1 MIINVNL
8 PNNPYDI
15 VIEQG
20 VLDRAEEELDL
31 NRKVLVVT
39 DSLVP
44 DIYAKKIAQK
54 AKFSVMGIIKPGEEH
69 KSMESFMMLEKL
81 LLDNGFTRK
90 DCVVAVGGG
99 IVGDLAGYVASSY
112 MRGIDFYNIP
122 TTVLSQVDSSVGGK
136 TGLNF
141 GGVKNIL
148 GAFWQPKK
156 VLIDTTVLSTLPK
169 RQISN
174 GLAEA
179 VKMFLTFD
187 REMFEKME
195 QKETIDSLLDIEETV
210 ADAIKIKVRVVEQ
223 DEREAGLRKVLNFG
237 HTLGHGIE
245 MSCGGKLYHG
255 ECVGIGMLAMCSDE
269 VRPRIFNILTK
280 LHLPT
285 ECDIDI
291 KTAMNAVS
299 HDKKSSKDGIS
310 TVYVSTIGEY
320 ELRDM
325 SLSELEKRLNTVINK
340 AFS

>member
-1 MIINVNL
+1 MIIKVNL
-8 PNNPYDI
+8 PNAPYDI

-20 VLDRAEEELDL
+20 VLDRAEKELDL
-31 NRKVLVVT
+31 KRKVLVVT
-39 DSLVP
+39 DSSVP
-44 DIYAKKIAQK
+44 EQYAKKVAQK
-54 AKFSVMGIIKPGEEH
+54 ADFSVIGVIEPGEDN
-69 KSMESFMMLEKL
+69 KSMDSFLMLEKL

-187 REMFEKME
+187 EGMFEKME
-195 QKETIDSLLDIEETV
+195 SKEAIDSLSDIEETV
-210 ADAIKIKVRVVEQ
+210 ADAIRIKVRVVEQ
-223 DEREAGLRKVLNFG
+223 DERESGLRKVLNFG

-245 MSCGGKLYHG
+245 MAADGALYHG
-255 ECVGIGMLAMCSDE
+255 ECVGVGMLAMCSDE
-269 VRPRIFNILTK
+269 VRPRILNILEK

-285 ECDIDI
+285 SCDIDE
-291 KTAMNAVS
+291 KAAMNAVS
-299 HDKKSSKDGIS
+299 HDKKSGKDGIS
-310 TVYVSTIGEY
+310 CVYVSKIGEF
-320 ELRDM
+320 ELRNM
-325 SLSELEKRLNTVINK
+325 TLNELEKRLDNVVKK
-340 AFS
+340 AV